1 MTKETHH
8 TFSFP
13 IPPLT
18 KTGGAGGA
26 PVGSVV
32 DDELIVGVAVL
43 VSVNCSVVP
52 TAVGLAGS
60 AVDAAAEGVDKADVE
75 SIVEG
80 SAEYDS
86 DAAEVE
92 SSELVDEALGCAVIT
107 VAVVI
112 VVAVAVVVMKEV
124 SNVKVGT
131 KTELETGTEV
141 AGDGEAV
148 LGGSGKA
155 GGISVVLH
163 GDGDGE
169 LRTGYVPEGKGVT
182 KVVEFHGV
190 GYPLAQVGG
199 VGYAGRRVE
208 GW

>member
-1 MTKETHH
+1 MATLGLYIIRTKGMRKDTHH
-8 TFSFP
+8 TRSFP
-13 IPPLT
+13 LPPLT

-32 DDELIVGVAVL
+32 EDELAVGVAVL

-52 TAVGLAGS
+52 TAVGLASS
-60 AVDAAAEGVDKADVE
+60 AVDADAEGVDDTDGE
-75 SIVEG
+75 SIIEG
-80 SAEYDS
+80 SAEDDS
-86 DAAEVE
+86 DAVEVE
-92 SSELVDEALGCAVIT
+92 SSGPVDEVPGCTVIT

-112 VVAVAVVVMKEV
+112 VVAVVVVMVKDV

-131 KTELETGTEV
+131 AMELETRTEV
-141 AGDGEAV
+141 AGDGEAVETPTDGGRELKAV

-169 LRTGYVPEGKGVT
+169 LRIG
-182 KVVEFHGV
+182 
-190 GYPLAQVGG
+190 
-199 VGYAGRRVE
+199 
-208 GW
+208 